1 MTVLPIL
8 SRASSPPRCGFE
20 FRNEPQA
27 RAPRTGPSLSREAN
41 PTGEAFEPSAAARPL
56 WLLRVGARDPRTRT
70 LPRRGAFP
78 PRPVLSVPLR
88 SSLASVLPR
97 PAVHVSAVDGVMTA
111 GTARARPLG
120 KRGVYGAIP
129 AGPPQPGGSSGDRAG
144 VPGCAAR
151 GGGVREIQRLCK
163 CLKVAIWG
171 ERLANVIGTILD
183 KFCSPNLLIK
193 TLLIG
198 IRNARSYA
206 ESSSDRRAGR
216 ALGRAGCRMCAA
228 DSRTGHHV
236 FPLSLRCLRATSSVI
251 LPLITLPPSL
261 PLPWSWRSL
270 SQR

>member
-20 FRNEPQA
+20 FRNKPQA

-111 GTARARPLG
+111 GTARARALG

-129 AGPPQPGGSSGDRAG
+129 AAPRSREGQAGTAPASPGVQPVAEAYGKSSA
-144 VPGCAAR
+144 C
-151 GGGVREIQRLCK
+151 
-163 CLKVAIWG
+163 
-171 ERLANVIGTILD
+171 ANVLR
-183 KFCSPNLLIK
+183 LLFGGK
-193 TLLIG
+193 
-198 IRNARSYA
+198 
-206 ESSSDRRAGR
+206 D
-216 ALGRAGCRMCAA
+216 
-228 DSRTGHHV
+228 
-236 FPLSLRCLRATSSVI
+236 
-251 LPLITLPPSL
+251 
-261 PLPWSWRSL
+261 
-270 SQR
+270 